1 MAPGQKSAPSMAAFL
16 GIKRES
22 WNLGFWEVN
31 PISTWFARK
40 KSHRPFNSLTMRTL
54 QYTRSGSLR
63 TVGSVIL
70 NALALF
76 EATERSLRIL
86 LAIGQ
91 ETSIHRKLR
100 FYMSLFIHVYIIWYY
115 MYITYYYM
123 YNVHYTYYIHILDA
137 RYMQDIYSS
146 YVYTVYISY

>member
-1 MAPGQKSAPSMAAFL
+1 
-16 GIKRES
+16 
-22 WNLGFWEVN
+22 
-31 PISTWFARK
+31 
-40 KSHRPFNSLTMRTL
+40 MRTL

-100 FYMSLFIHVYIIWYY
+100 FYMSFMYILYDIICTLHIIICTMYIIH
-115 MYITYYYM
+115 II
-123 YNVHYTYYIHILDA
+123 YTY
-137 RYMQDIYSS
+137 
-146 YVYTVYISY
+146 

>member
-1 MAPGQKSAPSMAAFL
+1 
-16 GIKRES
+16 
-22 WNLGFWEVN
+22 
-31 PISTWFARK
+31 
-40 KSHRPFNSLTMRTL
+40 MRTL
-54 QYTRSGSLR
+54 QYTRSASLR

-100 FYMSLFIHVYIIWYY
+100 SYMSFMYILYDIICIH
-115 MYITYYYM
+115 ITYYYM
-123 YNVHYTYYIHILDA
+123 YNDIIHIIYTY
-137 RYMQDIYSS
+137 
-146 YVYTVYISY
+146 